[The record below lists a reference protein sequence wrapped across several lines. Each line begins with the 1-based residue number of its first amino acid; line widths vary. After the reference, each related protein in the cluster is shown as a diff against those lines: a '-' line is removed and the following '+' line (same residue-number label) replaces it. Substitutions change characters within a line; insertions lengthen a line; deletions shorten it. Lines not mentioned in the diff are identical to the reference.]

1 MAEEEKT
8 NDIPEEEAN
17 ASVEEPVAETND
29 EEEAVSENNDTASD
43 SDVSEEKN
51 GKSDDEA
58 DEVPAKKR
66 DRSKKYLD
74 SKPTNEKKKK
84 EPGKVA
90 RWFKDFF
97 SELKKVTWPS
107 FSKVLRQTGTVLLVT
122 VIFLLVLIAFDSL
135 FGTLYKLLIGEIS
148 VESVTAPLA
157 ASASMLRGGF
167 GLL

>member
-8 NDIPEEEAN
+8 NDLPEEA
-17 ASVEEPVAETND
+17 ADAAVAEEPVAETPA
-29 EEEAVSENNDTASD
+29 EEEAVSKNDDTAS
-43 SDVSEEKN
+43 SDASEETN
-51 GKSDDEA
+51 GKSDDATESA
-58 DEVPAKKR
+58 PAQKR

-74 SKPTNEKKKK
+74 NKSSNEKKKK
-84 EPGKVA
+84 EPGKAA

-148 VESVTAPLA
+148 VSSVTAPLA
-157 ASASMLRGGF
+157 AASSMLRGGI
-167 GLL
+167 GSL